1 MDKKLDELSEEEFLN
16 IMEFHSEA
24 VTEYLESVFMIS
36 LLIILL
42 QGLNTMHYLIIILK
56 EL

>member
-16 IMEFHSEA
+16 IMKFHSEA
-24 VTEYLESVFMIS
+24 VTEVYYMIS

-42 QGLNTMHYLIIILK
+42 LDLNTMHYLIIILK